1 MTTDDATQAEAA
13 PQIGLED
20 YFKLKYIMGASLSPD
35 GAQVAYVLS
44 EYDADDDADKTT
56 LWLKDINTGD
66 TRQMTSATSS
76 VSSPQWSPDGTKIG
90 FISDRSGKP
99 QLYALPVDGGE
110 AQQITDIEQGVRE
123 GPVWSPDGKWIAFTS
138 GFTEEDMPDHSKPY
152 RVTRDVYRVDGVG
165 YVDLAVQQVYVIPA
179 EGGEAKQLT
188 DDTFINAEIKWS
200 PDSSKLLYGAMLET
214 NNLYKFS
221 PLLRVVTLDGD
232 ITPLL
237 DDWGTVGSAAWIDNE
252 RIAFI
257 GQVDGLPMGSKEDI
271 WVTDVNGAEPVNRTA
286 DFAVGVGSGLQGDML
301 ALAALRSLTLRVV
314 DGDAYVWA
322 QIGGTVQIYKFTLT
336 GDEVAVPLVTGD
348 RACHPLDIQGGSIL
362 YAVSDFN
369 DPLELYVCSLDGSNE
384 QQLTEVNA
392 AYLATKVLPE
402 VVNLHWPSVDG
413 VDVEGWYMKPTIGE
427 APYPTVL
434 YIHGGPHSA
443 FGNVFSFDF
452 QMLAGA
458 GYGVLAIN
466 HRASLG
472 YGDAFSTAIKGDWGN
487 LDYQD
492 LMTGVDYAIE
502 QGLADADKLGAC
514 GISGGGNLS
523 AWIVGHTDRFKAA
536 IPENPVTN
544 WLSFYGVSDI
554 GVWFATEELGGHPH
568 EIPDVY
574 VKCSPITYAYRCTT
588 PTLLVQ
594 GEHDY
599 RCPAE
604 QSEQFYNVLKAN
616 GCPVEMLRL
625 PNSPHI
631 GSIAGP
637 PPLRRAQNEAM
648 LDWFNRYIL
657 EKYPESESETA

>member
-1 MTTDDATQAEAA
+1 
-13 PQIGLED
+13 
-20 YFKLKYIMGASLSPD
+20 MGASLSPD

-257 GQVDGLPMGSKEDI
+257 GQVEQLCIPGGHQVSPGGVACALH
-271 WVTDVNGAEPVNRTA
+271 VTLRRLKLS
-286 DFAVGVGSGLQGDML
+286 GVGSVLEKQLKLLLQPIVGGDMYK
-301 ALAALRSLTLRVV
+301 TG
-314 DGDAYVWA
+314 GDAMSA
-322 QIGGTVQIYKFTLT
+322 HHIASA
-336 GDEVAVPLVTGD
+336 DVTMD
-348 RACHPLDIQGGSIL
+348 AIL
-362 YAVSDFN
+362 
-369 DPLELYVCSLDGSNE
+369 
-384 QQLTEVNA
+384 
-392 AYLATKVLPE
+392 
-402 VVNLHWPSVDG
+402 
-413 VDVEGWYMKPTIGE
+413 
-427 APYPTVL
+427 
-434 YIHGGPHSA
+434 
-443 FGNVFSFDF
+443 GN
-452 QMLAGA
+452 Q
-458 GYGVLAIN
+458 
-466 HRASLG
+466 ASC
-472 YGDAFSTAIKGDWGN
+472 N
-487 LDYQD
+487 
-492 LMTGVDYAIE
+492 
-502 QGLADADKLGAC
+502 GLADAM
-514 GISGGGNLS
+514 
-523 AWIVGHTDRFKAA
+523 
-536 IPENPVTN
+536 
-544 WLSFYGVSDI
+544 
-554 GVWFATEELGGHPH
+554 
-568 EIPDVY
+568 
-574 VKCSPITYAYRCTT
+574 
-588 PTLLVQ
+588 
-594 GEHDY
+594 
-599 RCPAE
+599 AE
-604 QSEQFYNVLKAN
+604 QEVRLNAAAQPAHGATAPGEFADLMTRLYDAAVVRRSWAADTDGGMHSARLAALIDALK
-616 GCPVEMLRL
+616 L
-625 PNSPHI
+625 
-631 GSIAGP
+631 AG
-637 PPLRRAQNEAM
+637 
-648 LDWFNRYIL
+648 
-657 EKYPESESETA
+657 